1 MEIEVYCD
9 ESRPDLFSS
18 KKSTYRYLLIGSLWI
33 PASQRDFFKYEINS
47 LKNEFGFRG
56 EIKWRKVSDTNI
68 DYYKALIDFFVEQK
82 LNMRFR
88 CIAIDKTLFNSSWHY
103 NDNELGFYK
112 FYYQLLHQWI
122 LDFNTYSIFCDI
134 KTNRDS
140 HRLKVLK
147 RCLSY
152 SNLSSKIM
160 CVQALPSKQ
169 VTLIQITDLLLGIAG
184 FRMNKSFGGS
194 FAKKQLVEHLEKR
207 INKKKLAPTDKNE
220 DKFNI
225 FRINL
230 QGGW

>member
-1 MEIEVYCD
+1 MDFEVYCD

-18 KKSTYRYLLIGSLWI
+18 KKSKYRYLMIGSLWI
-33 PASQRDFFKYEINS
+33 PASQRNFFKNEIES

-82 LNMRFR
+82 LDMRFR
-88 CIAIDKTLFNSSWHY
+88 CIAIDKTLFNNSWHN

-140 HRLKVLK
+140 RRLITLK
-147 RCLSY
+147 RCLSS
-152 SNLSSKIM
+152 SNLSSDIIN
-160 CVQALPSKQ
+160 VQALPSKQ
-169 VTLIQITDLLLGIAG
+169 VALIQMTDLLLGIAG
-184 FRMNKSFGGS
+184 FRMNKSFEGS
-194 FAKKQLVEHLEKR
+194 LSKKQLVEHFENR
-207 INKKKLAPTDKNE
+207 INKKKLVPTDKNE